1 MATISNFAVENK
13 QSKASEENSAMRIVK
28 WIANATKEKQSE
40 FESKIMKLVNELFQ
54 PPEKTKKWN
63 VFEDTVKSSFML
75 SIVVLLIVIVAHL
88 QKN

>member
-1 MATISNFAVENK
+1 
-13 QSKASEENSAMRIVK
+13 MRIVK
-28 WIANATKEKQSE
+28 WIANATKEKQLE

-75 SIVVLLIVIVAHL
+75 SIVVLLIVVVAHL

>member
-28 WIANATKEKQSE
+28 WIANATKEELSK

-54 PPEKTKKWN
+54 PPEKTKWN
-63 VFEDTVKSSFML
+63 VFEP
-75 SIVVLLIVIVAHL
+75 
-88 QKN
+88 